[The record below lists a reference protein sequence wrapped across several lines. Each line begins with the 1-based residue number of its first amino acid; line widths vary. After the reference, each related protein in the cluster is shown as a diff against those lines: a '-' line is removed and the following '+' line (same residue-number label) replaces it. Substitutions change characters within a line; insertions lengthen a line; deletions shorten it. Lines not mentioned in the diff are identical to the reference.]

1 MMRLTSRKVMETL
14 ATNNVFC
21 YRKNTDYQ
29 IGIKNEQIAFENLK
43 TREIAYLGNTLES
56 AIQLK
61 KLTDEYGKNG
71 QKEAVDKALDQL
83 MHVEVDEWV

>member
-61 KLTDEYGKNG
+61 KLTDEYGNNG

-83 MHVEVDEWV
+83 MHVEVDE